1 MIFLKKQHEKGLS
14 WLITIFIFR
23 QLDINLHL
31 GPDHIQF
38 NCILNF
44 IKPNCRPKLFF
55 IYCITEEM
63 VLEELMV
70 PHISTFLKKITEF
83 HNIIFRHN
91 SAINKHI

>member
-44 IKPNCRPKLFF
+44 IKPNCRPKCIF
-55 IYCITEEM
+55 IYCITEEI

-70 PHISTFLKKITEF
+70 PHITHKNTVTRRSRVKNRFLEIDLF
-83 HNIIFRHN
+83 
-91 SAINKHI
+91 

>member
-44 IKPNCRPKLFF
+44 IKPNCRPKCIF
-55 IYCITEEM
+55 IYCITEEI

-70 PHISTFLKKITEF
+70 PHISTFLKITE
-83 HNIIFRHN
+83 
-91 SAINKHI
+91 S